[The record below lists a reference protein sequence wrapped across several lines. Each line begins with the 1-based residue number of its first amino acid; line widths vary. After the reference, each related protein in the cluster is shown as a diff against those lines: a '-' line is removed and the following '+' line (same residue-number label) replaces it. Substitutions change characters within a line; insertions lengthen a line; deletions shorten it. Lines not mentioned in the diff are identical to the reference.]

1 MSLQENQQK
10 TPSKVLIVSAEPSSN
25 LYAERI
31 MEECTSRKLS
41 IDFWGIGNQ
50 KMEDYGLTRFGKS
63 EEMAVMGFQ
72 EVLKH
77 YKDIKA
83 VYNEIL
89 EEAKKGETKVAIL
102 MDYAEFNLKLSKD
115 LHQLGVKV
123 VFYIAPQI
131 WAWRQG
137 RVKQVREFVDELLC
151 IFPFEESFYKKHG
164 VKTQFVGHPLLDE
177 IKESQLDLSQRE
189 LKRSKKGIEPGAPV
203 LGLLPGSRKSELSL
217 NFRAQLDTAK
227 ILKDSH
233 PNLVV
238 VVLAAPGMDQD
249 LIRSYIELD
258 DPEIIVLQDEPFEM
272 LQVVDFALVASGTAT
287 LVTGLMQ
294 VPMLVM
300 YKMKP
305 VSAFLAKLLVSKNN
319 PFFAMINLI
328 FGKEFVPERFQ
339 NDANP
344 KAMARLIE
352 EKWFDDVTYQAT
364 KEEIKELPKLLGSKG
379 ATNRVVDHLEAF
391 L

>member
-1 MSLQENQQK
+1 MQ
-10 TPSKVLIVSAEPSSN
+10 SKVLIVSAEPSSN

-31 MEECTSRKLS
+31 MEETNLRKLEL
-41 IDFWGIGNQ
+41 DFWGIGNQ
-50 KMEDYGLTRFGKS
+50 KMESYGLTRLGKS

-83 VYNEIL
+83 VYNTVI
-89 EEAKKGETKVAIL
+89 EEVKASDTKVAIL

-115 LHQLGVKV
+115 LHELGVKV

-137 RVKQVREFVDELLC
+137 RVKQVKEFVDELLC
-151 IFPFEESFYKKHG
+151 IFPFEEKFYKKHN
-164 VKTQFVGHPLLDE
+164 VNTNFVGHPLLDE
-177 IKESQLDLSQRE
+177 IKDSHLDLEQKKT
-189 LKRSKKGIEPGAPV
+189 KRSKMGFFETDKV
-203 LGLLPGSRKSELSL
+203 LGLMPGSRKSELSL
-217 NFRAQLDTAK
+217 NFRSQLDTAK
-227 ILKDSH
+227 ILKGKY
-233 PNLVV
+233 PNLNL
-238 VVLAAPGMDQD
+238 VVLAAPSMDQE
-249 LIRSYIELD
+249 LIKSYILGD
-258 DPEIIVLQDEPFEM
+258 DPDILILQDEPFEM

-328 FGKEFVPERFQ
+328 YGKEFVPERFQ
-339 NDANP
+339 GDASP
-344 KAMARLIE
+344 KKMAKLIE
-352 EKWFDDVTYQAT
+352 KKWFDEKTYEET
-364 KEEIKELPKLLGSKG
+364 KVGLKELPSLLGSKG
-379 ATNRVVDHLEAF
+379 ATKRVVDRLEAF